1 VAAVVR
7 PERTPSYGAQVSA
20 QPSVRQQRAF
30 LHVGAPKT
38 GTTFL
43 QTLLWEYRHALRH
56 QHGVLFPGE
65 RYDEHFFAAVD
76 LQDRTFHGDPRPD
89 AAGAWDAV
97 AAQARAWPGTTVISH
112 EVFATATPE
121 QARRAVAD
129 LAPAEVHVV
138 YTVRDLGRQVPSQWQ
153 EAVKHGATDTFEQW
167 WAAVARRDPHH
178 QFARWFW
185 PMEELPDV
193 VARWGDLVGSGRF
206 HLVTVPR
213 GGGREVL
220 WERFCGV
227 IGLDPAAVDPEA
239 AAVTN
244 TGLGV
249 AEVEVVRRLNA
260 ALDNALPPVVYQHVV
275 KGVLAHET
283 LPEHP
288 GSPRLTLPADRVP
301 VVEETSRR
309 WLQALQERGVRVV
322 GDLADL
328 LPVAPP
334 ADAPHPDS
342 ATDAEVAET
351 AIWALKQVLL
361 RLEDER
367 VAHATERARWERSLT
382 GRLRRALRPRTR
394 VREWRAARAA

>member
-1 VAAVVR
+1 
-7 PERTPSYGAQVSA
+7 VSA
-20 QPSVRQQRAF
+20 QPLARQQRVF

-43 QTLLWEYRHALRH
+43 QTLLWSHRHALRH
-56 QHGVLFPGE
+56 QYGVLFPGE
-65 RYDEHFFAAVD
+65 RYDEHFLAAVD
-76 LQDRTFHGDPRPD
+76 VQDCAFHGNPRPD

-112 EVFATATPE
+112 EVFATATRD
-121 QARRAVAD
+121 QAHRAVAD

-167 WAAVARRDPHH
+167 WAAVVRRDPHH

-193 VARWGDLVGSGRF
+193 VARWDDLVGRDRF

-213 GGGREVL
+213 GGGSGLL

-227 IGLDPAAVDPEA
+227 IGLDPAAVDLEA
-239 AAVTN
+239 PAVTN

-249 AEVEVVRRLNA
+249 AEVEVVRRLNV

-288 GSPRLTLPADRVP
+288 GRRRLALPADRLP
-301 VVEETSRR
+301 VVAEISRG

-322 GDLADL
+322 GELDDL
-328 LPVAPP
+328 LPVEDP
-334 ADAPHPDS
+334 ADAPHPDG
-342 ATDAEVAET
+342 ATESEVAET
-351 AIWALKQVLL
+351 AVWALKQVLL
-361 RLEDER
+361 RLEEER
-367 VAHATERARWERSLT
+367 VAHAAERVRWERSLT
-382 GRLRRALRPRTR
+382 RRLRRVLRPGTR
-394 VREWRAARAA
+394 LRGWRAARAGVRDI